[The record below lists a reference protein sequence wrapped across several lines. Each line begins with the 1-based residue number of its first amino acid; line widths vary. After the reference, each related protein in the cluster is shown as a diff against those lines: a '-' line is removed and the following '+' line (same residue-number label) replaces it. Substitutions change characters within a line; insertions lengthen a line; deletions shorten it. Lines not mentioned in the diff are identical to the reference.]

1 VANGL
6 QEMIMKTKQLNLN
19 YHDAAVAILM
29 LGMLL
34 GLYLKSAF

>member
-1 VANGL
+1 
-6 QEMIMKTKQLNLN
+6 MKTKQLNLN
-19 YHDAAVAILM
+19 YYDAAVAILM